1 MAQRLIA
8 AGSTTLGTVTTGDD
22 IYVLGG
28 SAAMVT
34 AMDQSALA
42 SILSVDIGNEFNG
55 SFGTSTAPFK
65 AELTGTFW
73 YNAGGGNAYWVSES
87 AGADPDESAKLIIP
101 RTASGHMHF
110 DGGTIT
116 SAEVSAG
123 QFTIAT
129 GAIVTNLY
137 CSAGVVRFYDSASTD
152 PTIIQNSGIL
162 YLDRGCTTL
171 THFGNG
177 QTWIQGV
184 NANAITT
191 CNVYSSGCHIVE
203 SGTITTLNCWG
214 GIPSV
219 AKLQRPLTISNTNIN
234 MSLAGAES
242 FLQNPLLTHSSTTKY
257 MGR

>member
-1 MAQRLIA
+1 MAIQTIA
-8 AGSTTLGTVTTGDD
+8 RGATTLGTPLGDD
-22 IYVLGG
+22 DIHVLGG
-28 SAAMVT
+28 SAEIVT
-34 AMDQSALA
+34 NMDWSAVTHA
-42 SILSVDIGNEFNG
+42 DTIEIGNEFNG
-55 SFGTSTAPFK
+55 NFGTSASPFK
-65 AELTGTFW
+65 GMVDESFF
-73 YNAGGGNAYWVSES
+73 YNAGGGHAYWASDGS
-87 AGADPDESAKLIIP
+87 ASDISALLIMP
-101 RTASGHMHF
+101 RTTGGHLHF
-110 DGGTIT
+110 DTTGTIT
-116 SAEVSAG
+116 DANIAGG
-123 QFTIAT
+123 QFTISTAV
-129 GAIVTNLY
+129 IVTNLY
-137 CSAGVVRFYDSASTD
+137 MGGNAIVRFYDDGSTD
-152 PTIIQNSGIL
+152 PTIVNVTSGVL

-171 THFGNG
+171 THAGG